1 MYENEYDMD
10 VSDISISGIDAELGS
25 DFYGGEMDLY
35 IDALRSY
42 VRHTPAAL
50 DKLRVVTGDSLRE
63 YETNVHGLKGASGGI
78 GAEEVR
84 KAAAD
89 LESKAKSG
97 DFTDLPSMNEELI
110 RKAETLVSDISVWL
124 EKLM

>member
-1 MYENEYDMD
+1 MYENEIE
-10 VSDISISGIDAELGS
+10 ISEIKIRGIDAEA
-25 DFYGGEMDLY
+25 GGELFCGESDLY

-50 DKLRVVTGDSLRE
+50 DKLRVVSEDSLSE
-63 YETNVHGLKGASGGI
+63 YETNVHGLKGSSGGI
-78 GAEEVR
+78 GAGEVR

-124 EKLM
+124 EKLR